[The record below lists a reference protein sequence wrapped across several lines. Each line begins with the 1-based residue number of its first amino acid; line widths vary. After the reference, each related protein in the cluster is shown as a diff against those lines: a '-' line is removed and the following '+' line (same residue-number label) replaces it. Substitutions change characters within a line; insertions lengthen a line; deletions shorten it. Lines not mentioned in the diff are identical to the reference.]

1 MHAKGCT
8 LRQARLILTWQNVY
22 VCMLVCIYKYTP
34 ALCHCMHMYMSY
46 VFSCQPARTCVYTYI
61 YIHIIYIYIII
72 LPRNVSK
79 CSAVTEYDT
88 TCICMHS
95 KSSFINIYMCLWTC
109 GCLQYAQAKTHTHA
123 HMHTPRAPPS
133 FLLVHG
139 WMLDLDLDVR
149 SGCWMLDEDLSIQLY
164 VVSQLA
170 GK

>member
-1 MHAKGCT
+1 M
-8 LRQARLILTWQNVY
+8 
-22 VCMLVCIYKYTP
+22 
-34 ALCHCMHMYMSY
+34 
-46 VFSCQPARTCVYTYI
+46 
-61 YIHIIYIYIII
+61 
-72 LPRNVSK
+72 SK

-139 WMLDLDLDVR
+139 WMLDLDV
-149 SGCWMLDEDLSIQLY
+149 GCWMKILVFNCMLSASWLANEADVMNACTHMHTHMRYGNFFFKSIKHSTILMLY
-164 VVSQLA
+164 NMMRNA
-170 GK
+170 W